1 MNIPKRELDKRY
13 KQGVDTEAMSF
24 HNIELPLMDYTAL
37 NRPVSVIPNLDKQNR
52 RKVSDE
58 AVKRYKRDMKLKSR
72 KAKLKNKYYERHSS
86 QENLQM

>member
-13 KQGVDTEAMSF
+13 KQGVDTGAMSF
-24 HNIELPLMDYTAL
+24 HNVELPLMEYTAL

-58 AVKRYKRDMKLKSR
+58 AVKRDKRDMKLKNR
-72 KAKLKNKYYERHSS
+72 KAKLKNK
-86 QENLQM
+86 

>member
-13 KQGVDTEAMSF
+13 KQGVDTGAMSF
-24 HNIELPLMDYTAL
+24 HNVKLPLMDYTAL
-37 NRPVSVIPNLDKQNR
+37 NRPVRVTPNLDKQNR

-72 KAKLKNKYYERHSS
+72 KAKLKNK
-86 QENLQM
+86 

>member
-13 KQGVDTEAMSF
+13 KQGVDTGAMSF
-24 HNIELPLMDYTAL
+24 HNVELPLMDYIAL
-37 NRPVSVIPNLDKQNR
+37 NRPVSVTPNLDKQNR

-72 KAKLKNKYYERHSS
+72 KAKLKNK
-86 QENLQM
+86 

>member
-13 KQGVDTEAMSF
+13 KQGVDTGAMSF
-24 HNIELPLMDYTAL
+24 HSVELPLMDYTAL
-37 NRPVSVIPNLDKQNR
+37 NRPVSVTPNLDKQNR

-72 KAKLKNKYYERHSS
+72 KAKLKNK
-86 QENLQM
+86 

>member
-13 KQGVDTEAMSF
+13 KQGTDTGAMSF
-24 HNIELPLMDYTAL
+24 HNVELPLMDYTAL
-37 NRPVSVIPNLDKQNR
+37 NRAVSVIPNLDKQNR

-72 KAKLKNKYYERHSS
+72 KAKLKNK
-86 QENLQM
+86 